1 MKKTSELYREYAK
14 TYGVSIKYSESVINS
29 VFDLI
34 AQILYEDK
42 EDIQIRKFG
51 TFKHKTM
58 KPKVVRHPGTGELI
72 TMPERDVV
80 KFASSDTLLEE

>member
-1 MKKTSELYREYAK
+1 MMKTSELYREYAK
-14 TYGVSIKYSESVINS
+14 TYGVSIKYSESVIDS

-58 KPKVVRHPGTGELI
+58 KPKVVRHPSTGELI

-80 KFASSDTLLEE
+80 KFAPSDTLFEE